1 MKSVRSGNFSKQ
13 NLEEDPS
20 MSLPI
25 LRDFD
30 AKLSQSKNLF
40 SGYYVSTYDRYVMRD
55 EIMQKII
62 LRDQLLVLMDKL
74 SIMKNSISEKNIIKN
89 IVRFLPDVQLVK
101 LNRKFEHV
109 IGIMDKLVKLLLF
122 DMIDKFEDIGLETTP
137 LNLSELNEK
146 FYSEKKT

>member
-1 MKSVRSGNFSKQ
+1 
-13 NLEEDPS
+13 

-30 AKLSQSKNLF
+30 AKLSQNKNLF

-55 EIMQKII
+55 EVMQKII

-89 IVRFLPDVQLVK
+89 ILRFLPDVQLVK

-122 DMIDKFEDIGLETTP
+122 DMIDKF
-137 LNLSELNEK
+137 
-146 FYSEKKT
+146 

>member
-1 MKSVRSGNFSKQ
+1 M
-13 NLEEDPS
+13 
-20 MSLPI
+20 
-25 LRDFD
+25 RDFD
-30 AKLSQSKNLF
+30 AKLSQNKNLF

-55 EIMQKII
+55 EVMQKII

-89 IVRFLPDVQLVK
+89 ILRFLPDVQLVK

-122 DMIDKFEDIGLETTP
+122 DMIDKFSDIGLETTP

>member
-13 NLEEDPS
+13 NLVEDPS

-30 AKLSQSKNLF
+30 AKLSQNKNLF

-55 EIMQKII
+55 EVMQKII

-89 IVRFLPDVQLVK
+89 ILRFLPDVQLVK

-122 DMIDKFEDIGLETTP
+122 DMIDKF
-137 LNLSELNEK
+137 
-146 FYSEKKT
+146 